1 MNTNKILSVATML
14 MLGTAMQVSVAE
26 GMTSPYKIGLESA
39 DVGSSGTFAI
49 GDTTKS
55 FTVPVI
61 SGRIIENTTPY
72 FVIVTLTGGAKFGG
86 TKVALECG
94 YSATVD
100 IGNAAGVAEV
110 DSPAAATSGAI
121 ASFKLQSANGN
132 GALTGCQLTWA
143 ADSGIHLTS
152 GNKDYGIS
160 VTNRHMDNSDPV
172 SATKPGNIVTF
183 TQAAQASI
191 SAGSVTIDVV
201 SPSLSKTFLEAGSV
215 VAAADAGQAD
225 NVANLGVIRYTP
237 ATDVYDL
244 AGAAVARD
252 TYLKDATLVVSGSVV
267 AGAVSASSGSTT
279 VTGFIYLSSTASCSA
294 NAAKGAIDTTDTTLV
309 ANASGNQVSF
319 VVSAADFKGSDTSG
333 LKVCMLPN
341 GIATLEKGSV
351 SFTLTVKSPT
361 NTGDKPNLTI
371 TDTILT
377 TVVKNGTSVKV
388 LNIPPPDYTTDVAYV
403 RFYNMGSVAG
413 KIYGTLYSQGK
424 TDGTNEGGGTPIG
437 TPNTLLIDSLAP
449 GQVIAL
455 SGPAIGSK
463 FGATTWPGRAWLQV
477 ESEVKGLRVQALV
490 RSGGAGGTL
499 TNMSDRVMADGEKF
513 QRNE

>member
-1 MNTNKILSVATML
+1 
-14 MLGTAMQVSVAE
+14 
-26 GMTSPYKIGLESA
+26 
-39 DVGSSGTFAI
+39 
-49 GDTTKS
+49 
-55 FTVPVI
+55 
-61 SGRIIENTTPY
+61 
-72 FVIVTLTGGAKFGG
+72 
-86 TKVALECG
+86 
-94 YSATVD
+94 
-100 IGNAAGVAEV
+100 
-110 DSPAAATSGAI
+110 
-121 ASFKLQSANGN
+121 
-132 GALTGCQLTWA
+132 
-143 ADSGIHLTS
+143 
-152 GNKDYGIS
+152 
-160 VTNRHMDNSDPV
+160 
-172 SATKPGNIVTF
+172 
-183 TQAAQASI
+183 
-191 SAGSVTIDVV
+191 VTIDVV
-201 SPSLSKTFLEAGSV
+201 SPSLSKTFLESGSV
-215 VAAADAGQAD
+215 VAAADAHQAS

-244 AGAAVARD
+244 AGADVART
-252 TYLKDATLVVSGSVV
+252 TYLEDATLVVSGSVV
-267 AGAVSASSGSTT
+267 IGAVSASSGSTT
-279 VTGFIYLSSTASCSA
+279 VTGFIYLSSTATCTA
-294 NAAKGAIDTTDTTLV
+294 DAGDNTLDFTDTTIA

-319 VVSAADFKGSDTSG
+319 VVSAADFDGGSNSG
-333 LKVCMLPN
+333 LNVCMLPN
-341 GIATLEKGSV
+341 GITTLEKGSV
-351 SFTLTVKSPT
+351 SFTLTVKTPA

-424 TDGTNEGGGTPIG
+424 TDGTNEGGGSPIG

-455 SGPAIGSK
+455 SGPAIGTK